1 MLPRALSDLYAQIKT
16 PLGAI
21 AFDPSIGAPRPYYP
35 TRPANVSISLILD
48 DLYNVNEL
56 DFTFN
61 IGFTLIL
68 SWEVQTTIRAIER

>member
-1 MLPRALSDLYAQIKT
+1 MFSRALSDLYAQMKT

-21 AFDPSIGAPRPYYP
+21 AFDPSVGYARPYYP
-35 TRPANVSISLILD
+35 PRPANVSISLILD

-68 SWEVQTTIRAIER
+68 SWEVHTHTLKR